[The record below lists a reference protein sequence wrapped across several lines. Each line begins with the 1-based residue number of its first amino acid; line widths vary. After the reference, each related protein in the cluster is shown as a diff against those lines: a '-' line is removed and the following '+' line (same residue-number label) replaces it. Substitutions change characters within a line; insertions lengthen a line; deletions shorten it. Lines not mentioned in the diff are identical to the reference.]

1 MENRIGF
8 YPRYDRLGASSRL
21 RFFQFYERWLREEPE
36 TARRLA
42 LHPGLSDDY
51 LRALYAGKCGKM
63 RKLREWLRLWRRA
76 FHPEETLLIEYE
88 LLPGV
93 PYAVE
98 RLLLGSR
105 RYLLNFD
112 DNVWEKYRNHPLL
125 AGKFDALVR
134 RAAGVI
140 VANRFLYEKVAK
152 LQKNLILIPT
162 VVDEAP
168 YRVPARKFDRFTVVW
183 IGTPVTYRY
192 LELFADALRAMRR
205 AVDFE
210 LLVVAR
216 KELAARPLPGVR
228 TRFVN
233 WSEAMEAEA
242 LKRSHVGIMPLADDS
257 FARGKS
263 AYKLIQYQAA
273 GLPALASPVGENNHL
288 IRPGVNGFLPQT
300 PEEWAAALRKLHDDR
315 ECRRRCA
322 EQAQLCGERYTL
334 AHYFPV
340 FRKFVLDT
348 LSGGSSAGEGASL
361 PKA

>member
-21 RFFQFYERWLREEPE
+21 RFFQFYERWLREDPE

-42 LHPGLSDDY
+42 LHPGMSDDY

-76 FHPEETLLIEYE
+76 FHLEERLLIEYE

-98 RLLLGSR
+98 RLFLGSR

-112 DNVWEKYRNHPLL
+112 DNVWEKYRKHPLL

-134 RAAGVI
+134 LASGVI

-162 VVDEAP
+162 VVEESP
-168 YRVPARKFDRFTVVW
+168 YRVPAEKFDRFTVVW

-192 LELFADALRAMRR
+192 LEHFAEALRAMHR

-216 KELAARPLPGVR
+216 KELAARPLPGGD
-228 TRFVN
+228 TRFID
-233 WSEAMEAEA
+233 WSEANEAEA
-242 LKRSHVGIMPLADDS
+242 LKRSHVGIMPLTDDG

-273 GLPALASPVGENNHL
+273 GLPALASPVGENIHL

-300 PEEWAAALRKLHDDR
+300 PEEWATALGKLHDDR
-315 ECRRRCA
+315 ECYRHCA
-322 EQAQLCGERYTL
+322 EHARLDSEQYTL
-334 AHYFPV
+334 EHYFPI
-340 FRKFVLDT
+340 FRKFVLDALHGT
-348 LSGGSSAGEGASL
+348 ASGGECPTPRAD
-361 PKA
+361 